1 MSFARKGERLI
12 VVGGWG
18 VPVEMLA
25 ELYEFWPGPVEL
37 VSLDDTLVSRCNSV
51 YSVAEELLSRYT
63 EPSVWM
69 GWSLGAQVVMEAA
82 CRNTGT
88 VSAVIT
94 LAGFP
99 KFLADARWPH
109 GMSAGQFEAFRCGL
123 DKESGR
129 SWLRF
134 LLLMISG
141 AAQGRVERQRL
152 KGWLDKGPKVSPDNL
167 TKSLEWLRQA
177 DQRSLWSHIDIP
189 VLHVGGE
196 CDQVVPSWTNGLETP
211 LSTRY
216 VSIPGMAHWPGG
228 VSATDCRIA
237 IEAFLQPLTGGAS

>member
-1 MSFARKGERLI
+1 MSFASRGRRLV

-25 ELYEFWPGPVEL
+25 ELYEFWPGLVEL
-37 VSLDDTLVSRCNSV
+37 VSLDDTLVSCCDSV
-51 YSVAEELLSRYT
+51 SAVADQLLSRYT

-82 CRNTGT
+82 CRDTGA

-99 KFLADARWPH
+99 KFLADERWPH
-109 GMSAGQFEAFRCGL
+109 GMSADQFEAFRSGL
-123 DKESGR
+123 DKESER
-129 SWLRF
+129 YWLRF

-141 AAQGRVERQRL
+141 AAERRVERQRL

-167 TKSLEWLRQA
+167 AKSLEWLRHA
-177 DQRSLWSHIDIP
+177 DQRSLWSHIEFP
-189 VLHVGGE
+189 ALHVFGE
-196 CDQVVPSWTNGLETP
+196 CDQVVPSWADGLETP
-211 LSTRY
+211 SSTTE
-216 VSIPGMAHWPGG
+216 VGIPGMAHWPGG
-228 VSATDCRIA
+228 VSASGCRIA
-237 IEAFLQPLTGGAS
+237 IDAFLQSLTGGGS